1 MLITVMFFYLYIV
14 LCIIISYNIINIDY
28 DQQLIS
34 IVTIYDL
41 MGGEGGG
48 EVLSN
53 FVVGLGLG
61 RCGMR
66 VVGEGL
72 WRESSVTLVSRVTA
86 LSTFIYSS

>member
-48 EVLSN
+48 GIVK
-53 FVVGLGLG
+53 FCCRAGTG
-61 RCGMR
+61 
-66 VVGEGL
+66 
-72 WRESSVTLVSRVTA
+72 
-86 LSTFIYSS
+86 